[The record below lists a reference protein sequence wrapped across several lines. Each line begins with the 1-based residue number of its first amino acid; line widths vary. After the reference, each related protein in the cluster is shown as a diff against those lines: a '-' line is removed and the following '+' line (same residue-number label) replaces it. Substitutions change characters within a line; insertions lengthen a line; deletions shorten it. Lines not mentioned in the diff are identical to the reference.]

1 MGGARGTTEAVARIG
16 VGHSSGG
23 HSREAGRQCME
34 RALGGRPESSVSWV
48 LAFCGGK
55 HDPVEFLQG
64 IRSVSGAPVVGGS
77 AAGTI
82 TGAARGYGGLE
93 AAVAAFPAGLGAPT
107 LLTETGLLAGEV
119 EAGRRLGQRL
129 ARATAGGEVVLL
141 FYDSV
146 ASGAPHRLHPA
157 SALVQGI
164 HDGLAG
170 REIMLLGA
178 GMLTDLNLSDGYI
191 FDGAAARKH
200 AATAVVLPRTI
211 GADASILHGCIPV
224 SSFLTVTRIEGA
236 ELLELDGRPALDVL
250 EEKLGRDRWRDRQL
264 ELSLSVTLGQKQ
276 GDPFARYDENAYVNR
291 LILTVDRQRRS
302 VTLFEP
308 DFRPGSQVQIMSRDN
323 ALMLTSVRDGT
334 AALLKRVAGRAPL
347 LWLYFDCAG
356 RASARSG
363 AEIEE
368 AELLVAGLP
377 ATTPLLGFY
386 SGVEIAPV
394 AGGPSRSLDW
404 TGVLTALY
412 QRPAAP

>member
-1 MGGARGTTEAVARIG
+1 MRVERGAAEVTSVG
-16 VGHSSGG
+16 VGHSDSGN
-23 HSREAGRQCME
+23 SRMAGRQCIE
-34 RALGGRPESSVSWV
+34 RALAAFPGEASWV

-55 HDPVEFLQG
+55 FDPTEFLDG
-64 IRSVSGAPVVGGS
+64 IRSMTRAPVIGGS

-93 AAVAAFPAGLGAPT
+93 AAVAVFPRSLGAPT
-107 LLTETGLLAGEV
+107 LLIEDGLLSGE
-119 EAGRRLGQRL
+119 AASGRRLGKRL
-129 ARATAGGEVVLL
+129 AQATEGGEVVLL

-146 ASGAPHRLHPA
+146 ASAVPHRLHPA
-157 SALVQGI
+157 SALVEGI

-170 REIMLLGA
+170 REIVLLGA

-191 FDGAAARKH
+191 FDGGAARKH
-200 AATAVVLPRTI
+200 AATAVVLPRAI
-211 GADASILHGCIPV
+211 GADTSILHGCIPV
-224 SSFLTVTRIEGA
+224 SSFLTVTGIAGA

-250 EEKLGRDRWRDRQL
+250 EERLGRDRWSERPL
-264 ELSLSVTLGQKQ
+264 ELSLTVTLGQKQ

-291 LILTVDRQRRS
+291 LILTVDRERRS

-308 DFRPGSQVQIMSRDN
+308 DFHAGSQVQIMSRDN
-323 ALMLTSVRDGT
+323 ALMLASVRDGT
-334 AALLKRVAGRAPL
+334 ASLVARTADRDTL

-368 AELLVAGLP
+368 AGVLVAGLP
-377 ATTPLLGFY
+377 AVSPLLGFY
-386 SGVEIAPV
+386 SGVEVAPV

-404 TGVLTALY
+404 TGVLTSLY
-412 QRPAAP
+412 RRPAAP